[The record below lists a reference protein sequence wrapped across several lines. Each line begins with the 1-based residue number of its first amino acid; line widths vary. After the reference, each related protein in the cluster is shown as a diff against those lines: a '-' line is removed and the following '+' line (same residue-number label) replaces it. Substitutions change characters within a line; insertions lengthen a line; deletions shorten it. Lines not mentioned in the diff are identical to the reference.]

1 MTETAA
7 QLRELMMMVI
17 GLQLSV
23 VGVFFELLVL
33 VLTGILLT
41 AFASLYEVSRWMG
54 FR

>member
-1 MTETAA
+1 MTAA
-7 QLRELMMMVI
+7 QLRKLMVMVI

-33 VLTGILLT
+33 VLTGVLVT
-41 AFASLYEVSRWMG
+41 AFAFLYETSKWMG